1 MAFHQYNFKKREI
14 FFLGGGS
21 KGGEGRGERGGDGGA
36 SNSVTFISLA
46 ENKVNVTRDILEFQ
60 EASFECN

>member
-14 FFLGGGS
+14 FFGG
-21 KGGEGRGERGGDGGA
+21 GERGGEGGA

>member
-1 MAFHQYNFKKREI
+1 MAFHQYNFKKRD
-14 FFLGGGS
+14 FFF
-21 KGGEGRGERGGDGGA
+21 GGEGRGERGGEGGA